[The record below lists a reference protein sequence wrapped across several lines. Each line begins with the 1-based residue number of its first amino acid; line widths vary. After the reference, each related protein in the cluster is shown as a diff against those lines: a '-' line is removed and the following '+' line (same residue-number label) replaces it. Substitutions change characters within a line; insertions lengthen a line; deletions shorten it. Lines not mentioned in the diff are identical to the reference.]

1 MRYHPHTDDE
11 IGEMLQVAEVGS
23 LDDLF
28 APIPDNL
35 KLNRVLEL
43 PSALDEIALDDH
55 LNRLAESNRDG
66 RKTSSFAGAGVYEH
80 YVPHA
85 VRQLIQRS
93 EYLTA
98 YTPYQPEISQG
109 TLKVLFEYQTMMA
122 EILGLDVANASMYDG
137 AQATA
142 EAALMA
148 MRVKRRQ
155 SAVICSSVH
164 PQYVEVMR
172 TYLRHTAEILPTVA
186 LTDAGVTDVVELQRL
201 LESSKDIA
209 CVVLQTPNAFGCVE
223 NVQQVAQLCEQNG
236 VLLVVAFNEPLAFA
250 LLKPPGQLGADIA
263 AGEAI
268 SLGSAMGLGGP
279 SLGVFAARQ
288 QFVRQMPGRLSGKT
302 VDSSGREGYVLTL
315 STREQHIRRA
325 RATSNI
331 CTNQGLCAT
340 ATAIYLSLLG
350 KQGFTELAKVNLSKA
365 EYAKKRLTSLPGIE
379 LRYPTPTFNE
389 FTLTLPVAA
398 DELTKACVDLGVLP
412 GVSLAPWDEQRS
424 SELLVAVTE
433 VHTKQA
439 IDRMVDTVEK
449 VLS

>member
-1 MRYHPHTDDE
+1 MRYLPHTHDD
-11 IGEMLQVAEVGS
+11 IDEMLKVAEVGS

-35 KLNRVLEL
+35 KLNRDLEL
-43 PSALDEIALDDH
+43 PPALDEIALDEH
-55 LNRLAESNRDG
+55 VNQLAESNRDG
-66 RKTSSFAGAGVYEH
+66 RKTCSFAGAGVYEH

-122 EILGLDVANASMYDG
+122 EILGLDAANASMYDG

-155 SAVICSSVH
+155 SVLISSSVH

-172 TYLRHTAEILPTVA
+172 TYLRHTAEIHPTVGLTNA
-186 LTDAGVTDVVELQRL
+186 GITDAAQIQRS

-209 CVVLQTPNAFGCVE
+209 CVVIQTPNAFGCVE
-223 NVQQVAQLCEQNG
+223 DVQQAAQICQQNG
-236 VLLVVAFNEPLAFA
+236 ALLVIAFNEPLAFA
-250 LLKPPGQLGADIA
+250 LLKPPGELGADIA
-263 AGEAI
+263 TGEAI
-268 SLGSAMGLGGP
+268 SLGSAIGLGGP
-279 SLGVFAARQ
+279 SLGVFATRQ
-288 QFVRQMPGRLSGKT
+288 KFVRHMPGRLSGKT

-315 STREQHIRRA
+315 CTREQHIRRA

-350 KQGFTELAKVNLSKA
+350 KQGFTKLAKVNLSKA
-365 EYAKKRLTSLPGIE
+365 EYAKKRLTSLTGIE

-389 FTLTLPVAA
+389 FTVVLPCDA
-398 DELTKACVDLGVLP
+398 DALVKACVEQDVLP
-412 GVSLAPWDEQRS
+412 GVSLGSWGKERS

-439 IDRMVDTVEK
+439 IDRMVGAVERA
-449 VLS
+449 LR